1 MHIEAL
7 VFVLNTF
14 GYRANLV
21 TGCHKQIFAHVFPTF
36 GRDLSAFWSIPL
48 HKTPQTVRYMSVVYA
63 YRSISV
69 CVEYFWLQSQS
80 SNWMS

>member
-21 TGCHKQIFAHVFPTF
+21 TGCHKQIFIHVFPNF
-36 GRDLSAFWSIPL
+36 GHDLSTFWSIPL
-48 HKTPQTVRYMSVVYA
+48 HETPQTVRYMSVVYA
-63 YRSISV
+63 DQSISIY
-69 CVEYFWLQSQS
+69 VENCWLQSKS
-80 SNWMS
+80 SN